1 MAHARGSMREECDAP
16 GGLIIKDMYNYL
28 MNPTSASPAQMVAW
42 LKAAGEPSRLRLLAL
57 CIEGSLSVSDLAR
70 ALRQSEPR
78 VSRHLKILCA
88 AGLLA
93 RTREGQWVRYGLAD
107 EGTAVSFIRG
117 LLLQVDRRDPM
128 LLRDRGRAREAVAVE
143 PRATLPGSQSRLDRA
158 LSAFVEASGFEAA
171 PGHALVVGVAH
182 LELLARVAA
191 ASGSC
196 TVIAHS
202 RRAAQAVRAF
212 AERRGFACRVLT
224 MPPGDELR
232 ISELTQIGGPY
243 DAVLLDHQA
252 GGETELA
259 RLLARVA
266 PVVAANGRLWIFQRY
281 ESLESPRGR
290 IVEHPLAQLRRLLD
304 AAHFACER
312 LSPIEADGE
321 HVLAAAARVASAVSG
336 AGRDVPR
343 IGSGR

>member
-1 MAHARGSMREECDAP
+1 
-16 GGLIIKDMYNYL
+16 
-28 MNPTSASPAQMVAW
+28 MNATSTAPAQMVAW

-117 LLLQVDRRDPM
+117 LLLQVDRRDPV

-158 LSAFVEASGFEAA
+158 LSAFVEASGFEAVA
-171 PGHALVVGVAH
+171 GQALIVGVAH

-191 ASGSC
+191 AARSC

-202 RRAAQAVRAF
+202 RRAAQAARAF

-232 ISELTQIGGPY
+232 ISELTRSGGPY

-252 GGETELA
+252 GGEPELA
-259 RLLARVA
+259 RLLARVG
-266 PVVAANGRLWIFQRY
+266 PVVAPNGRLWIFQRY

-312 LSPIEADGE
+312 LGPIEADGE
-321 HVLAAAARVASAVSG
+321 HVLAAAARVASAVSS
-336 AGRDVPR
+336 AERDVPR
-343 IGSGR
+343 AGSGR